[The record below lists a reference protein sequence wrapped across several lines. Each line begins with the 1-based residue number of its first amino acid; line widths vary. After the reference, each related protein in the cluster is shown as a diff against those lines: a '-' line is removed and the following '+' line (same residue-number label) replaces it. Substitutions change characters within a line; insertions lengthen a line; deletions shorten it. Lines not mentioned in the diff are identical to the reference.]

1 MLSALGALWVLE
13 LTPLRARSE
22 VPEVSDGVRRF
33 ELRPPI
39 RKRLGMSALEA
50 LLRLELT
57 PLVRQTAVL
66 DGCVF
71 RKDTIDGGAL
81 WDRSGGFGGTALA
94 GTATDE

>member
-1 MLSALGALWVLE
+1 
-13 LTPLRARSE
+13 
-22 VPEVSDGVRRF
+22 
-33 ELRPPI
+33 
-39 RKRLGMSALEA
+39 MSALEA